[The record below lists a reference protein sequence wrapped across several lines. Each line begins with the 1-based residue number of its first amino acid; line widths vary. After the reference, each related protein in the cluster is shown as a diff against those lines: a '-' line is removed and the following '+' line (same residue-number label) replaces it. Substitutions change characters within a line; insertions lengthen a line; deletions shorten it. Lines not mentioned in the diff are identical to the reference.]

1 MMRKIFLQQFEEL
14 DEALHVDGPR
24 DNLECHLCAEII
36 NNSLSRR
43 VGILS
48 TGVFH
53 SMHAFILTECQL
65 I

>member
-1 MMRKIFLQQFEEL
+1 
-14 DEALHVDGPR
+14 
-24 DNLECHLCAEII
+24 
-36 NNSLSRR
+36 LSRR